1 MSAPVVAVALSVIQ
15 AGREIPEHT
24 RYTYMEK
31 KETMTIAHNHGNQ
44 ARAADGHYSLTAL
57 L

>member
-1 MSAPVVAVALSVIQ
+1 MSAPAVAVALSGIH

-31 KETMTIAHNHGNQ
+31 KETMTIAYNHGNQ
-44 ARAADGHYSLTAL
+44 ARAAAGHYSLTAL